1 MKMNRTKEVNRNS
14 GAVSRRT
21 FMKHAVSAS
30 AVAAFPFVRA
40 SGQIGPN
47 EKVNLACCGIGNQG
61 GSDIKALYGTGLCN
75 IVALCDT
82 EMGGKR
88 TLGTLKKF
96 PDAPR
101 FTDFRKMLDK
111 HDKEIDAVL
120 VGTPDHSHFVIAI
133 EAMRRGK
140 GVYVEKPLAHSF
152 HQIDLLMEAEKKYK
166 VTTQMGNQ
174 GHSDANYFQFKTW
187 ADAGVLRNVTKF
199 VAHMNGSRRWHK
211 WNGNVEAIK
220 KAIAKQP
227 NANNVDWDTWLAHVA
242 EHDFTEQYLNG
253 DWRCFFEFGNGA
265 LGDWGAHIL
274 DTGHEFLKWGLPSS
288 VEPLKMEGWNP
299 YVFPMA
305 STLLFKVPERGPG
318 LPACDVYWYDGVG
331 NLPELPEGFSL
342 AKTDSNA
349 PASLGGSDQGK
360 ALPPGKEIYG
370 DGVVFKGGSHGSSL
384 SVIGGS
390 KADEVRAKLPA
401 VPKSPSNHYKNFLL
415 GVKGEE
421 VCRSRFSV
429 SGPLCQFMNLGV
441 IAQHLNAKIAFDPKT
456 RQITNH
462 AAANAML
469 RIGEPPRKGWEQFYN
484 V

>member
-1 MKMNRTKEVNRNS
+1 MERIS
-14 GAVSRRT
+14 YSRRSFLKRT
-21 FMKHAVSAS
+21 GAAS
-30 AVAAFPFVRA
+30 ACAAFPFLRVA
-40 SGQIGPN
+40 GQTSPN

-61 GSDIKALYGTGLCN
+61 GSDINALSGTGLCN

-88 TLGTLKKF
+88 TQKTLQKF
-96 PDAPR
+96 PNAPR
-101 FTDFRKMLDK
+101 YTDFRKMLDK

-120 VGTPDHSHFVIAI
+120 VGTPDHSHFVITM

-140 GVYVEKPLAHSF
+140 GVFVEKPLAHSF
-152 HQIDLLMEAEKKYK
+152 HQIDLLMAAEQKYK
-166 VTTQMGNQ
+166 VATQMGNQ

-187 ADAGVLRNVTKF
+187 QEAGILDNVTKF
-199 VAHMNGSRRWHK
+199 VAHMNGGRRWHK
-211 WNGNVEAIK
+211 WKGDPAAIK

-227 NANNVDWDTWLAHVA
+227 NTHNVDWDTWLAHVA

-253 DWRCFFEFGNGA
+253 DWRCFYEFGNGA

-274 DTGHEFLKWGLPSS
+274 DTGHEFLKWGLPTS

-299 YVFPMA
+299 HVFPMA
-305 STLLFKVPERGPG
+305 STLLFKVPARGPG
-318 LPACDVYWYDGVG
+318 LPACDVFWHDGVG
-331 NLPELPEGFSL
+331 NHPELPAGFHGV
-342 AKTDSNA
+342 KTDSNA

-370 DGVVFKGGSHGSSL
+370 DGVVFKGGSHGSTL
-384 SVIGGS
+384 SVVGGE
-390 KADEVRAKLPA
+390 KADAVKARLPQ

-421 VCRSRFSV
+421 TCRSRFAV
-429 SGPLCQFMNLGV
+429 SGPLCQFMCLGIIV
-441 IAQHLNAKIAFDPKT
+441 QNVNAKLEFDPKT
-456 RQITNH
+456 RRITNH
-462 AAANAML
+462 AAAQALL
-469 RIGEPPRKGWEQFYN
+469 RIGEPPRKGWEEYFK

>member
-1 MKMNRTKEVNRNS
+1 MSRPMTARPDS
-14 GAVSRRT
+14 GAATRRAFLKST
-21 FMKHAVSAS
+21 LAAS
-30 AVAAFPFVRA
+30 AFSAFPAFRA
-40 SGQIGPN
+40 SGQAAPS

-61 GSDIKALYGTGLCN
+61 GSDINSLHATGLCN

-82 EMGGKR
+82 EIGGKR
-88 TLGTLKKF
+88 TLGTLNKF
-96 PDAPR
+96 PQAPR

-120 VGTPDHSHFVIAI
+120 VGTPDHSHFVIAM

-152 HQIDLLMEAEKKYK
+152 HQIDLLMEAEKKHK
-166 VTTQMGNQ
+166 VATQMGNQ

-187 ADAGVLRNVTKF
+187 AEAGVLSNVTKF
-199 VAHMNGSRRWHK
+199 VAHMNGGRRWHK
-211 WNGNVEAIK
+211 WKGNPEAVR
-220 KAIAKQP
+220 KAIEKQP
-227 NANNVDWDTWLAHVA
+227 NTNNVDWDTWLAHVA

-274 DTGHEFLKWGLPSS
+274 DTGHEFLKWGLPTS

-299 YVFPMA
+299 HVFPMA
-305 STLLFKVPERGPG
+305 STLLFKVAGRGPG

-331 NLPELPEGFSL
+331 NLPELPEGFS
-342 AKTDSNA
+342 ASKTVSNA

-360 ALPPGKEIYG
+360 ALSPGKEIYG
-370 DGVVFKGGSHGSSL
+370 DGVVFKGGSHGSTL
-384 SVIGGS
+384 SVIGGA
-390 KADEVRAKLPA
+390 KAAEVKAKLPA
-401 VPKSPSNHYKNFLL
+401 VPQSPSNHYKNFLL

-429 SGPLCQFMNLGV
+429 SGPLCQFMTLGV
-441 IAQHLNAKIAFDPKT
+441 IVQHINAKIEFDPKT

-469 RIGEPPRKGWEQFYN
+469 RIGEPPRKGWEPFFK